1 MDVKQA
7 YYIYNKVA
15 SLERVKRSVETLC
28 KMKIEHNLVGADIWF
43 AKNIEKD
50 GKYYPTEVSLSL
62 SDLIDSLR
70 MLEETLTQ
78 EVEKL

>member
-1 MDVKQA
+1 MKVEEA
-7 YYIYNKVA
+7 YHIYNKVA
-15 SLERVKRSVETLC
+15 SLERVKRNVEALC
-28 KMKIEHNLVGADIWF
+28 KIKIEHNLVDTAIWF
-43 AKNIEKD
+43 AKDIEKD
-50 GKYYPTEVSLSL
+50 GKYYQIEVRLSL